1 MPLRVI
7 LIHVWVGCIAGA
19 VVIAGLVMGHVG
31 VMTFVWGGVLGL
43 AIGIPAALLK
53 WVYLRPDRSRQIGWT
68 WRIAE
73 RIRRAARHRP

>member
-1 MPLRVI
+1 MPLRMI

-31 VMTFVWGGVLGL
+31 VMTFVWGGIAGL
-43 AIGIPAALLK
+43 VIGVPAALLN

-68 WRIAE
+68 WGIAE
-73 RIRRAARHRP
+73 RIRKAARGRP